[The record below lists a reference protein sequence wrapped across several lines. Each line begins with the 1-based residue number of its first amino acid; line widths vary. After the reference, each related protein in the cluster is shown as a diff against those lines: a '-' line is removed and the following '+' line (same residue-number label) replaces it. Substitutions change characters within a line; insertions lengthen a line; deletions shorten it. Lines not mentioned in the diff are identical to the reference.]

1 MSYTLI
7 ISEKPSAARKIAAA
21 ITEKGVKVLK
31 AGDVSYLEIERH
43 GEKILVAPAV
53 GHLFGLAQKS
63 KSWTYPVFDTEWQ
76 PTFKISKNAGYVK
89 KYYTMLKKLS
99 KDADKFVVATDL
111 DIEGE
116 TIAYTILKNI
126 CKTTDAKRMEFST
139 LTKQDLINAYDN
151 AKPHINFGLAN
162 AGVTRHTLDFY
173 FGINISRALT
183 IAVKTAGTY
192 KVLSAGRVQ
201 GPALAFLA
209 KREKEIQAFIS
220 TPFWQIEMDTPKF
233 KAMYENDKILDKK
246 DAEKIVS
253 ETTGK
258 DAKVIEQTNK
268 NYKQKPPTPFNL
280 TDLQVEAHKLFSIV
294 PRDTQQIAQKL
305 YEMAVISYPRTS
317 SQILDPKLGFKEIL
331 EKLSKNPEYIGK
343 AKQLLSLPKLVPNN
357 GKKTDDAH
365 PPIHPTGEMPKGLI
379 GRDKKIYDLIVK
391 RFFATFGT
399 PATRQSSKIVL
410 DVNTH
415 KFQTEGK
422 RTIENGWFDLYE
434 PYVKLEEVTLP
445 QMTDGEMVTNKKIT
459 LLDKETKPPNR
470 YNESSIIKE
479 LEKRNLGTKA
489 TRAEI
494 INNLYKRNYLMEK
507 RIEVTDLGLT
517 VIDTLEKYCP
527 EIISEDLTRTF
538 EKHMDDIEHEKES
551 SDDIINK
558 AEKELTGILTKYKD
572 HEKEIGLSLVKAT
585 RETQNEE
592 STIGPCKVCGVGTLM
607 MKRSKFGRF
616 IACDKYPDCKATYS
630 LPKNGMIKSL
640 KKECEECGFP
650 LISIINKGKKPQ
662 QLCINPKC
670 PTKKIEDAGATEEV
684 KEIENGTL
692 VKTCPKCKS
701 KLILR
706 SSIYG
711 KFLGCSGYPKCR
723 YTERLDGKDNVKKK
737 YPVKKKAATKTKK
750 KTVSKGKK

>member
-1 MSYTLI
+1 MSYNLI

-21 ITEKGVKVLK
+21 IAEKGVKVLK
-31 AGDVSYLEIERH
+31 AGDVNYLEIERK

-76 PTFKISKNAGYVK
+76 PTFKISKNAGYAK
-89 KYYTMLKKLS
+89 KYYNMLKKLS
-99 KDADKFVVATDL
+99 KGADKFIVATDL

-116 TIAYTILKNI
+116 TIAFTILKNI

-139 LTKQDLINAYDN
+139 LTKSDLIKAYDH
-151 AKPHINFGLAN
+151 AKPHINFGLAD

-183 IAVKTAGTY
+183 IAVKSAGTY

-209 KREKEIQAFIS
+209 KREKEIKAFKS
-220 TPFWQIEMDTPKF
+220 TPFWQIEMLTPKF
-233 KAMYENDKILDKK
+233 TAMYENDKILDRK

-258 DAKVIEQTNK
+258 DAKVIEQINK

-280 TDLQVEAHKLFSIV
+280 TDLQVDAHKLFSIV

-305 YEMAVISYPRTS
+305 YEAAVISYPRTS
-317 SQILDPKLGFKEIL
+317 SQQLSEKLGFREIL
-331 EKLSKNPEYIGK
+331 EKLSKNKEYTDK
-343 AKQLLSLPKLVPNN
+343 AKHLLSQKTLTPNN

-365 PPIHPTGEMPKGLI
+365 PPIHPTGEMPKGLA

-445 QMTDGEMVTNKKIT
+445 QMADNEIVENKKIT

-517 VIDTLEKYCP
+517 VIDTLEKFCP

-538 EKHMDDIEHEKES
+538 EKHMKNIEHEKES
-551 SDDIINK
+551 SEKIIKK
-558 AEKELTGILTKYKD
+558 AEEELIIILKKYKE
-572 HEKEIGLSLVKAT
+572 HEKEIGISLVKAT
-585 RETQNEE
+585 RDTQNEE
-592 STIGPCKVCGVGTLM
+592 STIGPCKNCDEGTLM
-607 MKRSKFGRF
+607 IKRSKFGRF
-616 IACDKYPDCKATYS
+616 IACDKYPDCKSTYS

-640 KKECEECGFP
+640 KKECEQCGFP
-650 LISIINKGKKPQ
+650 LINIINKGKKPQ

-670 PTKKIEDAGATEEV
+670 PSKKVEDEKAQEKI
-684 KEIENGTL
+684 KEINDGTL
-692 VKTCPKCKS
+692 VKNCPKCKS

-706 SSIYG
+706 NSIYG
-711 KFLGCSGYPKCR
+711 KFLGCSGYPKCK
-723 YTERLDGKDNVKKK
+723 YTERLDRKVTAKK
-737 YPVKKKAATKTKK
+737 YPKKKK
-750 KTVSKGKK
+750 KTASKKKK

>member
-1 MSYTLI
+1 MSYKLI
-7 ISEKPSAARKIAAA
+7 ISEKPSAARKIAEA
-21 ITEKGVKVLK
+21 IAEKGVKTLK
-31 AGDVSYLEIERH
+31 AGDVSYLEIERK

-63 KSWTYPVFDTEWQ
+63 KNWTYPVFDTEWQ
-76 PTFKISKNAGYVK
+76 PTFKISKNAGYAK
-89 KYYTMLKKLS
+89 KYYNMLKKLS
-99 KDADKFVVATDL
+99 KDADQFIVATDL

-116 TIAYTILKNI
+116 TIAFTILKNI

-139 LTKQDLINAYDN
+139 LTKGDLINAYDN

-173 FGINISRALT
+173 FGVNISRALT

-209 KREKEIQAFIS
+209 KREKEIKAFKS
-220 TPFWQIEMDTPKF
+220 TPFWQIEMLTPKF
-233 KAMYENDKILDKK
+233 TAMYENDKILEKK

-253 ETTGK
+253 ETAGK
-258 DAKVIEQTNK
+258 DAKVIEQINK
-268 NYKQKPPTPFNL
+268 EYKQKPPTPFNL

-294 PRDTQQIAQKL
+294 PRETQQIAQKL
-305 YEMAVISYPRTS
+305 YEAAVISYPRTS
-317 SQILDPKLGFKEIL
+317 SQQLSEKLGFKEIL
-331 EKLSKNPEYIGK
+331 EKLSKNKEYTDK
-343 AKQLLSLPKLVPNN
+343 AKHLLSLAKLVPNN

-365 PPIHPTGEMPKGLI
+365 PPIHPTGEMPKGLA

-410 DVNTH
+410 NVNTH

-434 PYVKLEEVTLP
+434 PYVKLEEITLP
-445 QMTDGEMVTNKKIT
+445 QMTDNEIVENKKIT

-517 VIDTLEKYCP
+517 
-527 EIISEDLTRTF
+527 F
-538 EKHMDDIEHEKES
+538 EKHMKNIEHEKES

-558 AEKELTGILTKYKD
+558 AEKELTVILKKYKEN
-572 HEKEIGLSLVKAT
+572 EKEIGTSLVKAT

-592 STIGPCKVCGVGTLM
+592 STIGPCKNCDEGTLM

-616 IACDKYPDCKATYS
+616 IACDKYPDCKSTYS

-640 KKECEECGFP
+640 KKECEQCGFP

-670 PTKKIEDAGATEEV
+670 PSKKVEDE
-684 KEIENGTL
+684 KEQEKIDELNNGTL
-692 VKTCPKCKS
+692 VKNCPKCKS

-711 KFLGCSGYPKCR
+711 KFLGCSGYPKCK
-723 YTERLDGKDNVKKK
+723 YTERLDGKVTAKK
-737 YPVKKKAATKTKK
+737 YPPKKKKAVSKTKK
-750 KTVSKGKK
+750 K